1 MMNRYECIEVNRV
14 PVTCGVYHQSSP
26 RYCLYLPA
34 DSGRLRGQRFNT
46 APTTADGANLSQVHM
61 NIHERGEWAGR
72 RALVFLCIE
81 PTAATRKLT
90 RQLRHYASVSMTNH
104 SNMSSTAATWSSRRG
119 HETRFLTLLNFRKL
133 TVQRVF
139 HIQF

>member
-1 MMNRYECIEVNRV
+1 MNRYECIEVNRV

-46 APTTADGANLSQVHM
+46 APTTADGANLSQVCM

-81 PTAATRKLT
+81 PTPVTP
-90 RQLRHYASVSMTNH
+90 LRFRLHDEPQQHVFYRRDLELEER
-104 SNMSSTAATWSSRRG
+104 SRD
-119 HETRFLTLLNFRKL
+119 TLLNAS
-133 TVQRVF
+133 
-139 HIQF
+139 